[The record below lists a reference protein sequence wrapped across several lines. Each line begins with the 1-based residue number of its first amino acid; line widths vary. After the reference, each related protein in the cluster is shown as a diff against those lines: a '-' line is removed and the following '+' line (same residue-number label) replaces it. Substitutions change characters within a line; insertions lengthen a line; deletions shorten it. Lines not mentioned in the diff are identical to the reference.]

1 MRENGVAT
9 LGWKC
14 TLSLGGPLIIYPYW
28 TQFTL
33 KLTGS
38 RLVSLAKLTSKL
50 TIYDRSSV
58 GSLAHSLT
66 YSLVHSFVHSLA
78 RLLSRLV
85 LCVLTLF
92 WPSSVRQRDAPNPS
106 KCHRIRDRC
115 RREGD
120 IWRSLNFHKF
130 IAHLQPTFRIV
141 LKIRR
146 CSHLAYLPRCDLFLR
161 NVSHRDV
168 RSWNISLECKS
179 RSCPVHARTVVYFN
193 SFITAIVVKKKRKKT
208 TSATTL
214 ARRFPSVTSYRRD
227 VSTGR
232 RRL

>member
-14 TLSLGGPLIIYPYW
+14 TLSLDGPLIIYPYW

-50 TIYDRSSV
+50 TIYDRLSV
-58 GSLAHSLT
+58 GSLARSLD
-66 YSLVHSFVHSLA
+66 SFFA
-78 RLLSRLV
+78 FRLF
-85 LCVLTLF
+85 F
-92 WPSSVRQRDAPNPS
+92 WPNCVRQRDAPNPS

-141 LKIRR
+141 LKF
-146 CSHLAYLPRCDLFLR
+146 AA
-161 NVSHRDV
+161 
-168 RSWNISLECKS
+168 ISTS
-179 RSCPVHARTVVYFN
+179 RTRLSMIYFYE
-193 SFITAIVVKKKRKKT
+193 APLVG
-208 TSATTL
+208 TL
-214 ARRFPSVTSYRRD
+214 IPEIFHSNANHVLVLY
-227 VSTGR
+227 V
-232 RRL
+232 